1 MSRFVLLRHQCP
13 ANSEIPSHWDF
24 MLEREEVL
32 WTWQLQQLPKPWWI
46 ALGDVTSDF
55 AEKAAGA
62 ICAIRLADHR
72 LAYLDYEGP
81 ISRNRGTVTRCDA
94 GTYTVVCH
102 AKERLEIQLAGNQLQ
117 GRVVLE
123 PDTARKEQW
132 LLSVSWNERSFQQPE

>member
-13 ANSEIPSHWDF
+13 ADSEIPSHWDF

-32 WTWQLQQLPKPWWI
+32 WTWQLQHLPKPWWI

-55 AEKAAGA
+55 AEQAAGA

-81 ISRNRGTVTRCDA
+81 ISSNRGTVTRCDA
-94 GTYTVVCH
+94 GTYTMVCQT
-102 AKERLEIQLAGNQLQ
+102 KERLEIQLAGNLLQ
-117 GRVVLE
+117 SRVVLE
-123 PDTARKEQW
+123 PDTSHKEQW
-132 LLSVSWNERSFQQPE
+132 MLGVG

>member
-1 MSRFVLLRHQCP
+1 MFRFVLLRHQCP
-13 ANSEIPSHWDF
+13 SDSEIPSHWDF

-32 WTWQLQQLPKPWWI
+32 WTWQLYELPQSWLN
-46 ALGDVTSDF
+46 ALGQVVADS
-55 AEKAAGA
+55 AEQAAGA
-62 ICAIRLADHR
+62 ICAIRLTDHR

-117 GRVVLE
+117 GRVVME
-123 PDTARKEQW
+123 RDVTHEDQW
-132 LLSVSWNERSFQQPE
+132 LLKAVGGK